1 MLSFIVLSSLS
12 LIEASS
18 LPKVNIT
25 IPAEE
30 IEIEYLPPA
39 IVTPVTDEATFVE
52 YVSDEAQ

>member
-25 IPAEE
+25 IPTEE
-30 IEIEYLPPA
+30 IEVEYLPPA
-39 IVTPVTDEATFVE
+39 IVTPVTDEATFIE
-52 YVSDEAQ
+52 YVSNEAQ

>member
-1 MLSFIVLSSLS
+1 MLSFIALSSLS

-25 IPAEE
+25 IPTEE

-39 IVTPVTDEATFVE
+39 IVTPVTDEATFIE
-52 YVSDEAQ
+52 YVSNEAQ

>member
-1 MLSFIVLSSLS
+1 MLSFIALSSLS

-30 IEIEYLPPA
+30 IEVEYLPPV
-39 IVTPVTDEATFVE
+39 IVIPVTDEATFIE